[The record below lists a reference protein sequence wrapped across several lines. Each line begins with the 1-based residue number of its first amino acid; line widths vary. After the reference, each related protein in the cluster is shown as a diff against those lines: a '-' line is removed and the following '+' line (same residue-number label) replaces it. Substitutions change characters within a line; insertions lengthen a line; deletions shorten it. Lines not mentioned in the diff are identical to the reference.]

1 MGVQCVALT
10 ITQAAR
16 LVDLD
21 KTTIL
26 RAIKAGRIS
35 ATRENPGKPWLV
47 DTAELAR
54 VYSMPADF
62 AAIAVLD
69 VPDAAQST
77 ADVQPRSAAAE
88 VEIRELRASLA
99 DKDEQLRNLWQR
111 FDAEAEERRRL
122 TMILADLRTAP
133 AAQGRTA
140 SRGASHVR
148 EAACGG
154 NGDDKPL
161 CLSQRRAG

>member
-26 RAIKAGRIS
+26 RAIKSGKIS
-35 ATRENPGKPWLV
+35 ATRENPGKPWLI
-47 DTAELAR
+47 DAAELAR
-54 VYSMPADF
+54 AYSMPADS

-69 VPDAAQST
+69 VPDAVQST
-77 ADVQPRSAAAE
+77 AEVPPRSAAAE
-88 VEIRELRASLA
+88 VEIRELRARLA

-111 FDAEAEERRRL
+111 FDAEAEERRRM

-133 AAQGRTA
+133 AAHAAAEPPHAAQAA
-140 SRGASHVR
+140 SG
-148 EAACGG
+148 
-154 NGDDKPL
+154 K
-161 CLSQRRAG
+161 RRWWAWRR

>member
-1 MGVQCVALT
+1 MGWLHCIAVWCMGVQCVALT

-26 RAIKAGRIS
+26 RAIKSGKIS
-35 ATRENPGKPWLV
+35 ATRENPSKPWLI
-47 DTAELAR
+47 DAAELAR
-54 VYSMPADF
+54 VYDVVGD
-62 AAIAVLD
+62 AVLD
-69 VPDAAQST
+69 VPDAVQST
-77 ADVQPRSAAAE
+77 AEVQPRSAAAE
-88 VEIRELRASLA
+88 VEIRELRARLA

-133 AAQGRTA
+133 AAA
-140 SRGASHVR
+140 PA
-148 EAACGG
+148 
-154 NGDDKPL
+154 
-161 CLSQRRAG
+161 RRRWWRWRQ